1 MFLCYFQF
9 NKGSKVENKVVKV
22 VVFSVRWPYCLIWLL
37 ARNTAAKLG
46 LWNNLTLWNLAL
58 MCTESKI
65 IAGYE
70 FKCSFQECCVSSGPT
85 LPYLFECKFKLL
97 WLYMQPGLSD
107 YPFPLTWAQKWSRL
121 RSELPQK
128 SPAVSQTHCSRVM
141 RQNDGFTGR
150 WKRQRM
156 SKDFFH
162 FGLIAYIRDSLFPG
176 GGGSASK
183 FSLKN
188 EQANILITQNK
199 MLVFFFHLIL
209 HMTEWF
215 RLICQN
221 PIWIWAVVLRYQ
233 SKPFIFIS
241 LLYMHHDGS
250 GRKIDKRSTSDKK
263 QLVI

>member
-1 MFLCYFQF
+1 MNL
-9 NKGSKVENKVVKV
+9 NVASRSVVCQADQL
-22 VVFSVRWPYCLIWLL
+22 CLICLNASL
-37 ARNTAAKLG
+37 NSYGFICNQDYQITRF
-46 LWNNLTLWNLAL
+46 LWR
-58 MCTESKI
+58 EPKI
-65 IAGYE
+65 DHGFAQ
-70 FKCSFQECCVSSGPT
+70 SFHRRV
-85 LPYLFECKFKLL
+85 LL
-97 WLYMQPGLSD
+97 WV
-107 YPFPLTWAQKWSRL
+107 RL
-121 RSELPQK
+121 IVQELWDRMT
-128 SPAVSQTHCSRVM
+128 VSQEDE
-141 RQNDGFTGR
+141 NDKEWVKIFSISALLLILGIH
-150 WKRQRM
+150 
-156 SKDFFH
+156 FF
-162 FGLIAYIRDSLFPG
+162 L

>member
-97 WLYMQPGLSD
+97 WLMA
-107 YPFPLTWAQKWSRL
+107 TRIIRL
-121 RSELPQK
+121 PVSFDV
-128 SPAVSQTHCSRVM
+128 SP
-141 RQNDGFTGR
+141 
-150 WKRQRM
+150 K
-156 SKDFFH
+156 
-162 FGLIAYIRDSLFPG
+162 LITASLRASTEESCCESDSLFKSYETEWRFHG
-176 GGGSASK
+176 K
-183 FSLKN
+183 MKTTKN
-188 EQANILITQNK
+188 E
-199 MLVFFFHLIL
+199 
-209 HMTEWF
+209 
-215 RLICQN
+215 
-221 PIWIWAVVLRYQ
+221 
-233 SKPFIFIS
+233 
-241 LLYMHHDGS
+241 
-250 GRKIDKRSTSDKK
+250 
-263 QLVI
+263 